1 MVRRFRLKIETD
13 AQNFETNGSALIFP
27 LQESNPPFS
36 SVFHEMGGG
45 KSCPVGGLSLGASAS
60 AGVHDYVPQ
69 VVAIGNM
76 RGQRK
81 VGTRN
86 GVGDARRTARTR
98 SFSST
103 CGGSQPQPPEALRNG
118 PASVLRCGKLRL
130 RRFPLHEVGA
140 LVERRRA
147 CAFHP
152 GLTGNVVALQLAI
165 ERGTADA

>member
-13 AQNFETNGSALIFP
+13 AQSFETNGSALIFP

-36 SVFHEMGGG
+36 SVIHEMGGG

-76 RGQRK
+76 QGQRT
-81 VGTRN
+81 VWEMR
-86 GVGDARRTARTR
+86 DARPARGR
-98 SFSST
+98 FLARA
-103 CGGSQPQPPEALRNG
+103 GGSRPQPPEALRNG

-130 RRFPLHEVGA
+130 RRFPLHEVGVS
-140 LVERRRA
+140 VERRRA